1 MTATDTRRQP
11 AKRSAGGGSPHR
23 ARCEIRLWRT
33 GGEDRCGLRFP
44 GGHGPQL
51 AACRHE
57 QTASFMAAAI
67 SRLTGTR
74 GVLAV
79 TSGSGDDESH
89 HRAAHRQRRAGPRGG
104 VVRRRGSRGP
114 AQTNPP
120 IHRRRRGDEDRRQV
134 HRRDHR
140 PGQCAGG
147 GGERVPGRHH
157 DAARRGLVA
166 ILPREVLDA
175 PTPAGC
181 CWKRSGLAH
190 VD

>member
-11 AKRSAGGGSPHR
+11 AKRSVGGGSPHR

-74 GVLAV
+74 LPLDPATTSPTTGLLTANAERKDPVVALCGAV
-79 TSGSGDDESH
+79 G
-89 HRAAHRQRRAGPRGG
+89 R
-104 VVRRRGSRGP
+104 
-114 AQTNPP
+114 
-120 IHRRRRGDEDRRQV
+120 EDRPKRTHQS
-134 HRRDHR
+134 
-140 PGQCAGG
+140 
-147 GGERVPGRHH
+147 
-157 DAARRGLVA
+157 
-166 ILPREVLDA
+166 IDA
-175 PTPAGC
+175 PA
-181 CWKRSGLAH
+181 
-190 VD
+190 V